1 LGSNAFFINSVLIHL
16 PHELE
21 AQQGS
26 RSFNQIVG
34 RDQIVSILAAYAP
47 LVLQG
52 DVKFGR
58 DMKKLG

>member
-26 RSFNQIVG
+26 RSFNQTVG
-34 RDQIVSILAAYAP
+34 RDQILAAYAP

>member
-1 LGSNAFFINSVLIHL
+1 L

-34 RDQIVSILAAYAP
+34 RDQIVSILATYAP

>member
-1 LGSNAFFINSVLIHL
+1 LGSNAFFINSVLLHL

-21 AQQGS
+21 AQQVS
-26 RSFNQIVG
+26 RSFNQTVG
-34 RDQIVSILAAYAP
+34 RDQTVSIQAAYAP

-58 DMKKLG
+58 DMKKSG

>member
-1 LGSNAFFINSVLIHL
+1 L

-26 RSFNQIVG
+26 RSFNQTVG
-34 RDQIVSILAAYAP
+34 RDQILAAYAP